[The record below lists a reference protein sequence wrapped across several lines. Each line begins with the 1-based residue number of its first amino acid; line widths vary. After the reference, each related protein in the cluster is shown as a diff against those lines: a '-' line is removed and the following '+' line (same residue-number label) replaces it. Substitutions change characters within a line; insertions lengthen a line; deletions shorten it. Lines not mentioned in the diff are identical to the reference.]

1 MISLS
6 EVTAEEAELDYNEL
20 SVGNIFIFG
29 KYEQDNNLENG
40 PEFIEWIV
48 LDVEEERALLISKY
62 GLDALQFHNK
72 ETSWGNPVNWRMSS
86 IRKWLNQEFYENA
99 FSEGEKNSIL
109 PMYLDDSSDISED
122 LQSEP
127 QKDRIIIL
135 SVDEVR
141 QYMNKEI
148 RSCQATPYAISKK
161 IWTGYDGNC
170 WWWLRTPG
178 EEHNYITHVGTEGDL
193 HIYGNCATAKDG
205 TVRPALWL
213 KLKDE

>member
-1 MISLS
+1 MISVS

-40 PEFIEWIV
+40 PECIEWIV
-48 LDVEEERALLISKY
+48 LDVEEGRALLISKY

-109 PMYLDDSSDISED
+109 PMNLDDSSDISED

-193 HIYGNCATAKDG
+193 HIYGNRATEKDG